1 MVTIT
6 DVSKR
11 AGVSRSTVSR
21 VVAGNGYVSETNR
34 KAIETAIAELG
45 YRPNTLA
52 QALRSNR
59 SNVIGAVV
67 VDIGTPYFANIVY
80 GVQRAIR
87 PAGKSLMVSSGYANQ
102 DQEARAIVEMVDRS
116 CDGIVLYLERPMR
129 ADAVEIL
136 RKARIPVVSIGHDH
150 CPLSRGIV
158 SLDNFEGAR
167 AAMRYLLEQ
176 GHRDIV
182 YLSGD
187 PTIGDA
193 IDRLEGVKAALA
205 EVGRTLDDI
214 EVLAGLFHESFGYS
228 AGRDLL
234 ARRRDFT
241 AVFAGA
247 DVIAAGFY
255 LALGEAGLRVPH
267 DISVIGFDDGY
278 HAQFMSPPL
287 TTIRQKPDDLGE
299 KAAGHLLD
307 LLAEPSAGPLQSL
320 VRTNLVLRSS
330 VAALQP
336 VKEVA

>member
-6 DVSKR
+6 DVSRR

-21 VVAGNGYVSETNR
+21 VVAGNGYVSEANR
-34 KAIETAIAELG
+34 KAIEAAIAELG
-45 YRPNTLA
+45 YRPNSIA

-67 VDIGTPYFANIVY
+67 VDIGTPYFANIIY

-87 PAGKSLMVSSGYANQ
+87 PAGKSLMVSSGYADQ
-102 DQEARAIVEMVDRS
+102 DHEARAIIEMVDRA
-116 CDGIVLYLERPMR
+116 CDGIVLYLERPLR
-129 ADAVEIL
+129 ADAAEIL
-136 RKARIPVVSIGHDH
+136 RKAQIPVVSIGHDH
-150 CPLSRGIV
+150 CQV
-158 SLDNFEGAR
+158 SGGRVLLDNFEGAR
-167 AAMRYLLEQ
+167 AAMRHLLEQ
-176 GHRDIV
+176 GHRNIV

-193 IDRLEGVKAALA
+193 IDRLAGVEAALA
-205 EVGRTLDDI
+205 EVGLTLADI
-214 EVLAGLFHESFGYS
+214 EVMSGLFHESFGLS

-255 LALGEAGLRVPH
+255 LALGEAGLRIPH
-267 DISVIGFDDGY
+267 DISVIGFDDAY

-287 TTIRQKPDDLGE
+287 TTVRQRPDDLGQA
-299 KAAGHLLD
+299 AAGHLLN
-307 LLAEPSAGPLQSL
+307 LLADPTTGPLQSL
-320 VRTNLVLRSS
+320 VQTTLVVRSS
-330 VAALQP
+330 VSAPQRAR
-336 VKEVA
+336 EVA

>member
-6 DVSKR
+6 DVCKR

-21 VVAGNGYVSETNR
+21 VVAGNGYVSESKR
-34 KAIETAIAELG
+34 KAIEQAIAELG
-45 YRPNTLA
+45 YRPNTFA
-52 QALRSNR
+52 RALRSNR

-67 VDIGTPYFANIVY
+67 VDIGTPYFANIIY

-87 PAGKSLMVSSGYANQ
+87 PAGKSLMVSSGYADQ
-102 DQEARAIVEMVDRS
+102 DQEARAIMEMVDRS

-129 ADAVEIL
+129 PEVIEIV
-136 RKARIPVVSIGHDH
+136 RKAAIPVVSIGHDH
-150 CPLSRGIV
+150 CPLSGGRV
-158 SLDNFEGAR
+158 LLDNYEGAR
-167 AAMRYLLEQ
+167 TAMRYLLEE

-187 PTIGDA
+187 PKIGDA
-193 IDRLEGVKAALA
+193 IDRLAGVEAALA
-205 EVGRTLDDI
+205 EFDMTLSDI
-214 EVLAGLFHESFGYS
+214 EVMSGLFHENFGHE

-234 ARRRDFT
+234 RRRRDVS

-255 LALGEAGLRVPH
+255 LALAEAGLRVPD

-278 HAQFMSPPL
+278 HAKFMSPPL
-287 TTIRQKPDDLGE
+287 TTIRQEPDALGE
-299 KAAGHLLD
+299 QAARHLLN
-307 LLAEPSAGPLQSL
+307 LLADPTTGPLQSL
-320 VRTNLVLRSS
+320 VETTLVVRSS
-330 VAALQP
+330 VGVPQR

>member
-6 DVSKR
+6 DVSRR

-21 VVAGNGYVSETNR
+21 VVAGNGYVSDANR
-34 KAIETAIAELG
+34 QAIERAIADLG

-52 QALRSNR
+52 RALRSNR

-67 VDIGTPYFANIVY
+67 VDIGTPYFANIIY

-87 PAGKSLMVSSGYANQ
+87 PAGKSLMVSSGYADQ
-102 DQEARAIVEMVDRS
+102 DQESRAIIEMVDRS

-129 ADAVEIL
+129 ADVVEIV
-136 RKARIPVVSIGHDH
+136 RQSGIPVVSISHDH
-150 CPLSRGIV
+150 CPLSGGRV
-158 SLDNFEGAR
+158 LLDNFEGAR
-167 AAMRYLLEQ
+167 AAMRHLLEQ
-176 GHRDIV
+176 GHTDIV

-187 PTIGDA
+187 LGIGDA
-193 IDRLEGVKAALA
+193 IDRLAGVKAALEEA
-205 EVGRTLDDI
+205 GRTLEDI
-214 EVLAGLFHESFGYS
+214 EVLSGLFHEDFGLS

-234 ARRRDFT
+234 ERRRDFT

-255 LALGEAGLRVPH
+255 LALSEAGLLVPQ

-278 HAQFMSPPL
+278 HARFMSPPL
-287 TTIRQKPDDLGE
+287 TTIRQEADMLGE
-299 KAAGHLLD
+299 TAAGHLLT
-307 LLAEPSAGPLQSL
+307 LLADPTAGPLQSL
-320 VRTNLVLRSS
+320 VETKLVVRSS
-330 VAALQP
+330 VAERRR

>member
-21 VVAGNGYVSETNR
+21 VVAGNGYVSEANR
-34 KAIETAIAELG
+34 AAIKAAIAELG

-52 QALRSNR
+52 RALRSNR

-67 VDIGTPYFANIVY
+67 VDIGTPYFANIIY

-87 PAGKSLMVSSGYANQ
+87 PAGKSLMVSSGYADQ
-102 DQEARAIVEMVDRS
+102 EQEARAIIEMVDRS

-136 RKARIPVVSIGHDH
+136 RKARIPIVSIGHDH
-150 CPLSRGIV
+150 CELSGGRV
-158 SLDNFEGAR
+158 LLDNFEGAR
-167 AAMRYLLEQ
+167 AAMRHLLEQ
-176 GHRDIV
+176 GHRNIV

-205 EVGRTLDDI
+205 ETGWTLDDI
-214 EVLAGLFHESFGYS
+214 EVMSGLFHENFGLS
-228 AGRDLL
+228 AGRELL
-234 ARRRDFT
+234 ARRRDVT

-255 LALGEAGLRVPH
+255 LALGEAGLRIPQ
-267 DISVIGFDDGY
+267 DISVIGFDDAY
-278 HAQFMSPPL
+278 HARFMSPPL
-287 TTIRQKPDDLGE
+287 TTIRQEPDHLGQQ
-299 KAAGHLLD
+299 AAGHLLA
-307 LLAEPSAGPLQSL
+307 LLADPAAGPLQSL
-320 VRTNLVLRSS
+320 VRTNLVVRSS
-330 VAALQP
+330 VAVPQIAM
-336 VKEVA
+336 EVA

>member
-21 VVAGNGYVSETNR
+21 VVAGNGYVSDTKR
-34 KAIETAIAELG
+34 KAIDAAIAELG
-45 YRPNTLA
+45 YRPNTMA

-59 SNVIGAVV
+59 TNVIGAVV

-87 PAGKSLMVSSGYANQ
+87 PAGKSLMVSSGYADQ
-102 DQEARAIVEMVDRS
+102 DQEARAIIEMVDRS

-129 ADAVEIL
+129 SDAVDIL

-150 CPLSRGIV
+150 YGLSGGKV
-158 SLDNFEGAR
+158 LLDNFEGAR
-167 AAMRYLLEQ
+167 AAMRHLLDM
-176 GHRDIV
+176 GHSRIV

-193 IDRLEGVKAALA
+193 IDRLEGVEAALA

-214 EVLAGLFHESFGYS
+214 EVISGLFHENFGLS

-247 DVIAAGFY
+247 DVIAAGLY
-255 LALGEAGLRVPH
+255 LALNEAGLRVPEEV
-267 DISVIGFDDGY
+267 SVIGFDDAY
-278 HAQFMSPPL
+278 HARFMSPPL
-287 TTIRQKPDDLGE
+287 TTIRQQPDHLGE
-299 KAAGHLLD
+299 QAALHLLD
-307 LLAEPSAGPLQSL
+307 LLADPSTGPLQSL
-320 VRTNLVLRSS
+320 VRTSLEVRSS
-330 VAALQP
+330 VTAPAF
-336 VKEVA
+336 VMEVA